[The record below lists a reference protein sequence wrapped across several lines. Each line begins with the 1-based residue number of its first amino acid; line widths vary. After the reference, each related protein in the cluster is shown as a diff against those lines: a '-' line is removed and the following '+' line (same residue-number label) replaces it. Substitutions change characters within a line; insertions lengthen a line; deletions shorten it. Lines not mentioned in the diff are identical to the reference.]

1 MAQGHVSASEGQG
14 LNPLSCCL
22 TGSPHAPTNQAPKIV
37 PTWSHVH
44 SSIPEMVSAFHQ
56 VLEATQGARGTPSAT
71 HSPGL
76 PELLLDLQVV
86 MIAVAKGKDG
96 KGESSVSLCVR
107 VGVCAHVWVS
117 VHE

>member
-1 MAQGHVSASEGQG
+1 
-14 LNPLSCCL
+14 
-22 TGSPHAPTNQAPKIV
+22 
-37 PTWSHVH
+37 
-44 SSIPEMVSAFHQ
+44 MVSAFHQ
-56 VLEATQGARGTPSAT
+56 VLEAMQGTRGAPSAT

-86 MIAVAKGKDG
+86 MPWPRVKDG
-96 KGESSVSLCVR
+96 KGESSVSLCVS